1 MADKEKQAKSI
12 RSLIAEQNKL
22 LKEQVRIQRD
32 GVGTDKEILSDQQD
46 IANVLKDQLKQLKFQ
61 KAERASISRITND
74 LTRISE
80 NLSSLGKEE
89 LIDKK
94 VIKKLGED
102 QIKIDKNIR
111 LLQQTKNKLLT
122 DTKGLTEEQLRK
134 NVDLSESIDDQVKTA
149 IKLKVELGMVK
160 DLTDSIQQARG
171 VKLFTGIEKVLQGVP
186 VLSSLAPT
194 FGAAG
199 KEATDVAADLE
210 KRKFAADKFEKLR
223 EEGMNIKDALEAS
236 GSNAEDVAKN
246 MKGGFSKAKI
256 DSASLNA
263 GFKSIGKSIAKAFG
277 PIAIMVGVLKALVE
291 GDKAA
296 SDMAKSMNMSY
307 EDSLAMRE
315 NLRASAVQSG
325 NLFVS
330 TKGMQESFMAINQ
343 ALGTNVPLSNE
354 MLMQMTEMRE
364 MAGFTNEELAGIA
377 AISLA
382 TGQSMNDITG
392 EFMAQAQMSAQQNGV
407 LLNEKDLL
415 KDIGKISAATT
426 LSFSKNPKLI
436 ADAVATAKSLGMEL
450 DKVDGIAA
458 SLLDF
463 EQSIENELQAEL
475 LLNKDI
481 NLERARQAAL
491 NNDLATVAKE
501 ISDQIGSSA
510 EFSEMNRIQQE
521 ALAKS
526 VGMSREDLAQTLF
539 VQEQLA
545 GATGEEAKEREA
557 LLNRRIQEVGLEQ
570 AQKELAEGGVEG
582 LRQQVGLADKLAAT
596 TQRINEIFGMIGE
609 AMLPVLEIFGQ
620 LFEGIVKPMV
630 GLFGLIFE
638 FTGKIGE
645 SISSFIGPLGVV
657 GKLLKTLAGIAI
669 IFAAYKAY
677 SSLASIPVVG
687 AILGGV
693 AAAAILAAGFGA
705 LSKVGDLSMDPN
717 GGPIVASP
725 REGGLFQG
733 TKNDALRMGRP
744 EDLDNTTIIQQNTSN
759 KEAAVTNELLQ
770 QLVTQNKKKPEIS
783 PVGMYQV
790 Q

>member
-61 KAERASISRITND
+61 KAERASITKITND
-74 LTRISE
+74 LTKISE

-94 VIKKLGED
+94 SIKKLGED

-223 EEGMNIKDALEAS
+223 KEGMKIKDALEAS
-236 GSNAEDVAKN
+236 GSNMKDVTTN
-246 MKGGFSKAKI
+246 MKGGFSQAKV

-277 PIAIMVGVLKALVE
+277 PAAILIGVIKALFE

-307 EDSLAMRE
+307 KDSLAMRE
-315 NLRASAVQSG
+315 NLRASAVQSD
-325 NLFVS
+325 NIFVS

-354 MLMQMTEMRE
+354 MLIQMTEMRE

-377 AISLA
+377 AISLT

-609 AMLPVLEIFGQ
+609 AMLPVFEVIGQVAGIVGTIVGYFGL
-620 LFEGIVKPMV
+620 LFE
-630 GLFGLIFE
+630 FA
-638 FTGKIGE
+638 GKIGE
-645 SISSFIGPLGVV
+645 EISSFIGPLGVV
-657 GKLLKTLAGIAI
+657 GKLLKALAGIAI